1 MTTPFSSTVRE
12 HLDKKVASGEVPNG
26 VDTTAEANMAKAM
39 DDYGTRLVDLAF
51 SVSVQRK
58 ADIVGVSQVA
68 VATHAA
74 LDPPKKGVDW
84 PGWLA
89 GFSLG
94 VFANTIPGFFPAN
107 DISGETLALAVG
119 SLAGTGLLACLAM
132 WRAFK

>member
-1 MTTPFSSTVRE
+1 M
-12 HLDKKVASGEVPNG
+12 A
-26 VDTTAEANMAKAM
+26 TAI
-39 DDYGTRLVDLAF
+39 DDYGTRLVDLSF
-51 SVSVQRK
+51 SFSVQRK

-94 VFANTIPGFFPAN
+94 VFANTIPDFFPTN
-107 DISGETLALAVG
+107 DISGETLVLAGG
-119 SLAGTGLLACLAM
+119 SLAGTGLLACVAI
-132 WRAFK
+132 WRASK